1 MKKKLGCHAHRL
13 RIISEQRNC
22 FPSRLSFKWYCFQDQ
37 RTAACAHATSARC
50 ALVEVM
56 REKNIDV
63 SRNKPKLVNDEMVR
77 KADVIVVMGCSAEG
91 FCPANLLNKVR
102 DWILDDQ
109 KGTPIEKVREIR
121 DKIEG
126 LVLNL
131 IQEIQ

>member
-1 MKKKLGCHAHRL
+1 
-13 RIISEQRNC
+13 
-22 FPSRLSFKWYCFQDQ
+22 
-37 RTAACAHATSARC
+37 
-50 ALVEVM
+50 M